1 MSNKILGSV
10 LTFLG
15 CALFGV
21 LFAFVIINWLLGC
34 ETWDE
39 QYWTYENSCVTPSM
53 IVDSLAKGD

>member
-21 LFAFVIINWLLGC
+21 LGC

-39 QYWTYENSCVTPSM
+39 QYWTYENSCVTPAM

>member
-1 MSNKILGSV
+1 
-10 LTFLG
+10 
-15 CALFGV
+15 LFGV

-39 QYWTYENSCVTPSM
+39 QYWTYENSCVTPAM